1 MNQETLAMRTSTR
14 PACAMPGARTLILAG
29 VLLLP
34 GAAGCGG
41 GGGGSGGG
49 GGAGF
54 PSLGS
59 NFTLGSLVGGRTG
72 QYLDAGGKGV
82 SALTMNETD
91 EDNLGQTVAIAATN
105 QWGLYDNEALTK
117 YVTMVGLTLADVTP
131 NPGGNWVFGV
141 LDSSDV
147 GAYSGPNGYVLVTRG
162 AIAAMQDEAELAGVL
177 AHEMAH
183 VLNRDGFKA
192 VQNAKRNEAV
202 LQGLSAA
209 DQRIAM
215 FNQASDFMVNKV
227 LKSGWDQGQ
236 ETAADSRAV
245 QLLHAAGYDATGLA
259 RFLQR
264 MEAAKGGGGN
274 AKPFG
279 THPGTSERVGRITS
293 QAGGKGGATQAAR
306 FARAKAEGKLQGG

>member
-1 MNQETLAMRTSTR
+1 
-14 PACAMPGARTLILAG
+14 MPGLAG
-29 VLLLP
+29 
-34 GAAGCGG
+34 CS
-41 GGGGSGGG
+41 GGSGGG
-49 GGAGF
+49 AGL

-59 NFTLGSLVGGRTG
+59 GLTLGSLVGGKTG

-82 SALTMNETD
+82 SAYAMDARD

-105 QWGLYDNEALTK
+105 QWGLYDNEPLTK
-117 YVTMVGLTLADVTP
+117 YVTMVGLTLADATP
-131 NPGGNWVFGV
+131 NPSGNWVFGV

-147 GAYSGPNGYVLVTRG
+147 GAYSGPNGYIMVTRG

-192 VQNAKRNEAV
+192 VQNAKRNEAL

-215 FNQASDFMVNKV
+215 FNQASDFVVNKA

-245 QLLHAAGYDATGLA
+245 QLLQSAGYDAKGLV

-264 MEAAKGGGGN
+264 MEEAKGGSGS

-279 THPGTSERVGRITS
+279 THPGTNERVGRITS

-306 FARAKAEGKLQGG
+306 FAKAKADAKL